1 MRKTLLL
8 TLALAIS
15 ITLAMAVPA
24 KKGNVRVKQPD
35 GSYVTLQLHGD
46 EWQHHTTTTDGYTV
60 TKDSRGYYVYAHAD
74 KGLLQ
79 ATTQVAHDV
88 TAREA
93 AEQAFLSDVKKHLQ
107 PEVTAE
113 NAAIRQRVKARQ
125 QQTLAQRRAGRYNYS
140 NFKGLVILVQFNDR
154 TFSRDDYADI
164 MQEMINNEGYTGYQ
178 NSNGGWEACTGS
190 VCDYFSD
197 NSDGLFKP
205 QFDIYGPYTINYSQ
219 YAPNGTSNAAA
230 VVCAAI
236 NAADADIDYSQ
247 YDRDNDGMVDLVYLI
262 FAGNGANYGGNDSRL
277 FWPHRSIVNN
287 NGYLVRKDGVY
298 LYDYASSVELFGYT
312 SQPQSVTIDGIGT
325 ICHEFSH
332 VLGLPDFY
340 DTDYKQSGG
349 ESNHPGIWSI
359 MAGGSYENRG
369 RTPVGYSLYE
379 RWSVGL
385 AEAPTV
391 INQAGSYTLNPL
403 YSSLSGYRINTPV
416 ENEFFL
422 LENRQKDKF
431 KWDAYLPGSGMLVHR
446 VDLTDESVWSSNKVN
461 VNPARNY
468 YEVVRA
474 GGSSHS
480 GTAYDLFPGTAGVTE
495 LHNSSTPANLKT
507 WAKQD
512 ALWGLSNIS
521 MADNKISF
529 TVFGAYELQSLTL
542 PETLTVGMGLTR
554 RLEAVATPTGG
565 TYELTWTSS
574 NPAVATVDQ
583 EGNVKGIS
591 TGTCTITVSGDNN
604 CSATC
609 EVTVIEVDSYTI
621 GSFKTQT
628 VGTEL
633 LLQLDNAEVL
643 YSYGN
648 SAYVRDNT
656 GAIVFNNM
664 GLSLSTNNR
673 ISGTIYAKPFV
684 TNKMTQAIPTEQTNG
699 ENVSITAGSQV
710 QPREVRFEDLTENDY
725 ADYVLIKGV
734 QLVKKSVYCYA
745 VSGDKQARV
754 YVKFGSSS
762 GSLPTNYD
770 GKYYD
775 VKGIWGTDH
784 VSGQLID
791 ELYLLGTPT
800 EVEPSGIV
808 ELHKALE
815 PDTPLYNLHGQRVG
829 PDAKGILIRN
839 GKKIVVR

>member
-359 MAGGSYENRG
+359 MAG

-461 VNPARNY
+461 VRS
-468 YEVVRA
+468 RQ
-474 GGSSHS
+474 GGRQQPQRHGLRPIPRHGSRK
-480 GTAYDLFPGTAGVTE
+480 DPGQQHDTG
-495 LHNSSTPANLKT
+495 
-507 WAKQD
+507 Q
-512 ALWGLSNIS
+512 
-521 MADNKISF
+521 
-529 TVFGAYELQSLTL
+529 
-542 PETLTVGMGLTR
+542 PE
-554 RLEAVATPTGG
+554 
-565 TYELTWTSS
+565 
-574 NPAVATVDQ
+574 
-583 EGNVKGIS
+583 
-591 TGTCTITVSGDNN
+591 
-604 CSATC
+604 
-609 EVTVIEVDSYTI
+609 
-621 GSFKTQT
+621 
-628 VGTEL
+628 
-633 LLQLDNAEVL
+633 
-643 YSYGN
+643 
-648 SAYVRDNT
+648 
-656 GAIVFNNM
+656 NM
-664 GLSLSTNNR
+664 G
-673 ISGTIYAKPFV
+673 
-684 TNKMTQAIPTEQTNG
+684 
-699 ENVSITAGSQV
+699 
-710 QPREVRFEDLTENDY
+710 
-725 ADYVLIKGV
+725 
-734 QLVKKSVYCYA
+734 
-745 VSGDKQARV
+745 
-754 YVKFGSSS
+754 
-762 GSLPTNYD
+762 
-770 GKYYD
+770 
-775 VKGIWGTDH
+775 
-784 VSGQLID
+784 
-791 ELYLLGTPT
+791 
-800 EVEPSGIV
+800 
-808 ELHKALE
+808 
-815 PDTPLYNLHGQRVG
+815 
-829 PDAKGILIRN
+829 
-839 GKKIVVR
+839 